1 MLTDILGIILI
12 MYVIWKASDGFESA
26 SNYLG
31 RDMTEGVKGATIN
44 AIGSSLPELM
54 TAMIALLWYNDR
66 DGFGFGVAATA
77 GSALFNT
84 FIIPSVVILSVVVFT
99 TVKRISIS
107 KKVVLRDG
115 IFLLLS
121 ELLLIMLLTGGTIT
135 FYHSII
141 MLATYGIYVYYTIS
155 SMKKDTTN
163 ISKNNDNHS
172 DFLEY
177 DVDRSRLRSV
187 LHIDLRHV
195 ILGEDKLNKLN
206 SILLLISSIFV
217 IGIACHFLVDFTY
230 SIGDRLNLNVF
241 FISVILAAAATSIP
255 DTILSMKDAKNGNY
269 DDATSNAL
277 GSNIF
282 DVLVSLGLPI
292 LIYTIMVGPIIIA
305 PESMELISELR
316 IYLFIL
322 IGVAFLFF
330 IFVKHLSF
338 SSGIFLISVYL
349 LFVAY
354 IYGKA
359 YNLEYSQTISEY
371 LMIISSNIPHFI

>member
-1 MLTDILGIILI
+1 MILNLLGIMLV

-31 RDMTEGVKGATIN
+31 RNMSDGVKGATIN

-84 FIIPSVVILSVVVFT
+84 FIIPAVVILSVVLFT
-99 TVKRISIS
+99 HVKKIRIS

-115 IFLLLS
+115 LFLLMA
-121 ELLLIMLLTGGTIT
+121 EFLLIVLLTGGEIT
-135 FYHSII
+135 FVHGLI
-141 MLATYGIYVYYTIS
+141 MLFSYGIYVSYTLLSMQKQENS
-155 SMKKDTTN
+155 SCDE
-163 ISKNNDNHS
+163 S

-177 DVDRSRLRSV
+177 QIERSKWMSMI
-187 LHIDLRHV
+187 HIDLRHLF
-195 ILGEDKLNKLN
+195 LGKRELNTFN
-206 SILLLISSIFV
+206 SVVLLIGSIVV
-217 IGIACHFLVDFTY
+217 IGIACHFLVGFTY
-230 SIGDRLNLNVF
+230 SIGDAMNLNVF

-255 DTILSMKDAKNGNY
+255 DTILSMKDAQNGNY

-292 LIYTIMVGPIIIA
+292 VIYTMMNGSIVIEA
-305 PESMELISELR
+305 HSAELISELR
-316 IYLFIL
+316 IYLFLLTMI
-322 IGVAFLFF
+322 AFLFLLF
-330 IFVKHLSF
+330 SNHLSLW
-338 SSGIFLISVYL
+338 SGLFLIGVYL
-349 LFVAY
+349 LFVVY

-359 YNLEYSQTISEY
+359 YELEYAKVISEY
-371 LMIISSNIPHFI
+371 LSIISQHIPHFI

>member
-1 MLTDILGIILI
+1 MLVNILGILLV

-26 SNYLG
+26 ANYLG
-31 RDMTEGVKGATIN
+31 RNMNDGVKGATIN

-84 FIIPSVVILSVVVFT
+84 FIIPAVVILSVVMFT
-99 TVKRISIS
+99 TVKKINLS
-107 KKVVLRDG
+107 KKVILRDG
-115 IFLLLS
+115 IFLLLA
-121 ELLLIMLLTGGTIT
+121 EFLLIVLLTGGTIT
-135 FYHSII
+135 FYHGLI
-141 MLATYGIYVYYTIS
+141 MLLSYAIYVTYTIV
-155 SMKKDTTN
+155 SMKKSEDN
-163 ISKNNDNHS
+163 SENDENS

-177 DVDRSRLRSV
+177 EVDRSKWMSV
-187 LHIDLRHV
+187 VHIDLRH
-195 ILGEDKLNKLN
+195 IFLDKSELNTFN
-206 SILLLISSIFV
+206 SILLLISSIVV

-230 SIGDRLNLNVF
+230 AIGDSLGLNVF

-255 DTILSMKDAKNGNY
+255 DTILSMKDAQNGNY

-282 DVLVSLGLPI
+282 DVLVSLGLPV
-292 LIYTIMVGPIIIA
+292 LIYTMMVGPIVIEPDSA
-305 PESMELISELR
+305 ELISELR

-322 IGVAFLFF
+322 TVVAFLFF
-330 IFVKHLSF
+330 LFSKHLSF
-338 SSGIFLISVYL
+338 WSGIFLIAVYL
-349 LFVAY
+349 LFVIY

-359 YNLEYSQTISEY
+359 YELEFSRVISEY
-371 LMIISSNIPHFI
+371 LLIINNHIPHLI

>member
-1 MLTDILGIILI
+1 

-26 SNYLG
+26 ANYLG
-31 RDMTEGVKGATIN
+31 RNMSDGVKGATIN

-84 FIIPSVVILSVVVFT
+84 FIIPSVVILVVVIFT
-99 TVKRISIS
+99 QVKKVSIS

-115 IFLLLS
+115 LFLLFS
-121 ELLLIMLLTGGTIT
+121 EFLLIMLLTGGVIT
-135 FYHSII
+135 FFHSII
-141 MLATYGIYVYYTIS
+141 MIATYMVYVIYTLS
-155 SMKKDTTN
+155 TMKKSENSCD
-163 ISKNNDNHS
+163 IEDNS

-177 DVDRSRLRSV
+177 EIDRSRWMSLI
-187 LHIDLRHV
+187 HIDLRHIFLGKRELNTINSV
-195 ILGEDKLNKLN
+195 I
-206 SILLLISSIFV
+206 LLISSIVV
-217 IGIACHFLVDFTY
+217 IGIACHFLVEFTY
-230 SIGDRLNLNVF
+230 SIGDALGLNVF

-255 DTILSMKDAKNGNY
+255 DTILSMKDAQNGNF

-282 DVLVSLGLPI
+282 DVLVSLGLPV
-292 LIYTIMVGPIIIA
+292 LIYT
-305 PESMELISELR
+305 SMFGSIVISEDSVHLISELR

-322 IGVAFLFF
+322 TLVAFLFLLYS
-330 IFVKHLSF
+330 KHLSIW
-338 SSGIFLISVYL
+338 SGVFLIAVYM
-349 LFVAY
+349 LFVIY

-359 YNLEYSQTISEY
+359 YDLEYSKLISEY
-371 LMIISSNIPHFI
+371 LMTISRYIPHWI

>member
-12 MYVIWKASDGFESA
+12 MYVIWKASDGFEA
-26 SNYLG
+26 AANYLG
-31 RDMTEGVKGATIN
+31 RNMKEGVKGATIN
-44 AIGSSLPELM
+44 AVGSSLPELM

-84 FIIPSVVILSVVVFT
+84 FIIPAVVILSVIIFT
-99 TVKRISIS
+99 TVKKISVS

-115 IFLLLS
+115 IFLLLA
-121 ELLLIMLLTGGTIT
+121 ELLLIVLLTGGTIT
-135 FYHSII
+135 FYHALI

-155 SMKKDTTN
+155 SMKTSEDH
-163 ISKNNDNHS
+163 IDVEHE

-177 DVDRSRLRSV
+177 DVDRSRLHSIAHV
-187 LHIDLRHV
+187 DLRHV
-195 ILGEDKLNKLN
+195 VLGKSELTKLN
-206 SILLLISSIFV
+206 SIVLLVSSIIV
-217 IGIACHFLVDFTY
+217 IGIACHFLVDLTY
-230 SIGDRLNLNVF
+230 SIGDNLGLNVF

-255 DTILSMKDAKNGNY
+255 DTILSMKDAQNGNY

-292 LIYTIMVGPIIIA
+292 LIYTIINGPIIIA
-305 PESMELISELR
+305 PESMDLIAELR

-322 IGVAFLFF
+322 TLVAFLFF
-330 IFVKHLSF
+330 LFSKHLSF
-338 SSGIFLISVYL
+338 WSGIFLIGIYL
-349 LFVAY
+349 LFVVY

-359 YNLEYSQTISEY
+359 YNLGYSQVISEY
-371 LMIISSNIPHFI
+371 LLTISHSIPHFI